1 MRETICPQ
9 EKDRKRA
16 MDLIL
21 WDLKKKKKKIKCQ
34 EGGQE
39 GGKIQVVVVLCN

>member
-21 WDLKKKKKKIKCQ
+21 WDLKKKKKKLNAKK
-34 EGGQE
+34 EGKKGE
-39 GGKIQVVVVLCN
+39 KSKLL